1 MTGNPFTYPWASSLP
16 GVPYPGML
24 PVMPLSGQVLL
35 PLATFDDSQVFWAGA
50 DFGRLLQA
58 AGVTI
63 GATFSVSAYVIT
75 GTDTDANTHWTGAAS
90 IVNGAAP
97 PYGTGWANAAV
108 RRQWGPGVAGVTYG
122 FVASA
127 TLSDGT
133 VITQGSQG
141 TCIATEQ
148 GAAS

>member
-1 MTGNPFTYPWASSLP
+1 MTGNPFAFPGWSIPGAPWPS
-16 GVPYPGML
+16 ML

-35 PLATFDDSQVFWAGA
+35 PLATFDDSQIFWVGA

-58 AGVTI
+58 TGLQI
-63 GATFSVSAYVIT
+63 GPTFSLTAYVIS
-75 GTDTDANTHWTGAAS
+75 GTDAEANSHWAVTAAAV
-90 IVNGAAP
+90 VNGLAP
-97 PYGTGWANAAV
+97 PFGTGWALSGV
-108 RRQWGPGVAGVTYG
+108 RRQWGPGLAGVTYG

-141 TCIATEQ
+141 SCIATQ
-148 GAAS
+148 AG